1 MSLNDWKKQWNQFFN
16 NDFWGQFEPFLET
29 TTSST
34 SSGVNMYQREN
45 ELLVVIA
52 LPGLEGTEQVEVYT
66 YYKTLEIQAEIHL
79 QFENFEL
86 IEEGIFQG
94 TFKKM
99 LELPF
104 PVNEQRVEAIYENGL
119 LFIRLHRLIP
129 DHTKRKIH
137 VK

>member
-1 MSLNDWKKQWNQFFN
+1 VSFNDWKKQWNQFFN
-16 NDFWGQFEPFLET
+16 NDFWGQFEPFLDT

-34 SSGVNMYQREN
+34 STGVNIYQREN

-52 LPGLEGTEQVEVYT
+52 LPGLERADQVEVYT
-66 YYKTLEIQAEIHL
+66 HYKTLEIKTEIHL
-79 QFENFEL
+79 QFKNFEL

-94 TFKKM
+94 AFKKII
-99 LELPF
+99 ELPF

-119 LFIRLHRLIP
+119 LFIHLHRLIP
-129 DHTKRKIH
+129 DRIKRKIQ